1 MKTVGVELQEMVRQ
15 LPDAVMIL
23 LAAGAVTSVVC
34 IAVPLGPGGL
44 SHGEPWRRRLRRT
57 SLLAAGTTLPL
68 AVVLKGLYLS
78 AATVAGLAV
87 CCWTVFLL
95 RMARVGRAPRL
106 SHRRLHLLTV
116 LDFAACGAVLVFA
129 RSWMWALVDEQV
141 LSPMNVFG
149 LPACYALVCAYFVYN
164 HAMMSPER
172 VELAAWRL
180 LSYAFPPGDRAADR
194 RAGRPNGKAL
204 RPADVLTWAAV
215 LGAVVGSWLVGYV
228 LAGRIEATICVL
240 AAILL
245 GAVVVLM
252 KPQLRTARRVGWR
265 GRLAAIFLGS
275 GLIVVALLIVVLL
288 TRGRLLLAENFTGRT
303 LVGMVLALPV
313 ALSAVDFLPT
323 LAAYLRRRV
332 LLHLKASGSWE
343 PLRAV
348 TAGVSA
354 AALPPKRAA
363 ATQALLLAGVLL
375 GYHVLPRMQAGLRA
389 AGVAEIAGRDV
400 SEVLRD
406 VRAAT
411 SAWTMPG
418 DFTWADLGRFVIGS
432 HGLVLLF
439 VLWSM
444 VALLSCVAVHG
455 RLRSVPNLCL
465 SRAGRAVAAVHM
477 ALFYLYFLLIIL
489 SAAMA
494 IPWSASTLGGGA
506 IPLIVGVF
514 VLGLYLPKLQAGLL
528 SLGWL
533 AGAVIDTDMVRD
545 AVCLNTAS
553 REELARLPGIGPNR
567 AERIIRGRPYNTRD
581 DLRQVGGLEPERVD
595 RVRPLVRA

>member
-1 MKTVGVELQEMVRQ
+1 MDLQETVRQ
-15 LPDAVMIL
+15 LPDAAMIL
-23 LAAGAVTSVVC
+23 LAAGAAASVMG

-44 SHGEPWRRRLRRT
+44 SDDQPRRRRLRRT
-57 SLLAAGTTLPL
+57 SLLAAVMTVPL
-68 AVVLKGLYLS
+68 AVVLKGLGLS
-78 AATVAGLAV
+78 AAVVAGLAV

-95 RMARVGRAPRL
+95 RIARVDKAPRL
-106 SHRRLHLLTV
+106 SHRRLNLLAG
-116 LDFAACGAVLVFA
+116 LDLAACAAVLVFA
-129 RSWMWALVDEQV
+129 RAWMRALVDEQV
-141 LSPMNVFG
+141 LSPVNVFG

-164 HAMMSPER
+164 QAMMSPER

-180 LSYAFPPGDRAADR
+180 LSHAFPPAEGNADR
-194 RAGRPNGKAL
+194 RTGRPNGKAL
-204 RPADVLTWAAV
+204 RLADVLTWTAV
-215 LGAVVGSWLVGYV
+215 LAAVVGSWVAGYGV
-228 LAGRIEATICVL
+228 AGRIEATICVL

-245 GAVVVLM
+245 GTVVVLM
-252 KPQLRTARRVGWR
+252 KPELRTARRVGWR

-275 GLIVVALLIVVLL
+275 GLIVAALLVVVLL
-288 TRGRLLLAENFTGRT
+288 TRGKVLLAGNFTGRAI
-303 LVGMVLALPV
+303 VGMVLALPV
-313 ALSAVDFLPT
+313 ALSAVDFLPSQ
-323 LAAYLRRRV
+323 AAYLRRRV
-332 LLHLKASGSWE
+332 LLHLKASGAWE

-354 AALPPKRAA
+354 AALSPKRAA
-363 ATQALLLAGVLL
+363 TVQAVLLAGVLL
-375 GYHVLPRMQAGLRA
+375 GYHVVPRMEACLRA
-389 AGVAEIAGRDV
+389 AGAGEIAGRDV

-406 VRAAT
+406 VRAAA
-411 SAWTMPG
+411 SAWAVPG
-418 DFTWADLGRFVIGS
+418 GFTWTELGRFAMGS

-465 SRAGRAVAAVHM
+465 SRAGRAVTAVHM
-477 ALFYLYFLLIIL
+477 VLFYLYFLLIIV

-506 IPLIVGVF
+506 IPVIVGVF
-514 VLGLYLPKLQAGLL
+514 VLGLYLPRLQAGLL

-533 AGAVIDTDMVRD
+533 AGAVVNTDMVRD
-545 AVCLNTAS
+545 AVRLNTAS

-567 AERIIRGRPYNTRD
+567 AERIIQGRPYNTRD
-581 DLRQVGGLEPERVD
+581 DLRQVGGLERERVD